1 MCSHCTGRVDKA
13 LNALDGVTATVS
25 LEDKA
30 AYVTVDGAVTDEELK
45 KAVVSVLICISSVRS
60 VSFLLSC
67 PLCFFRKPDWNPFS
81 LNALQTTNTEL
92 KLMAALPNIGL
103 NCQFSNG

>member
-1 MCSHCTGRVDKA
+1 MKDKKIKKNHKEKENKTMTKTMKIEGMMCSHCTGRVDKA

-45 KAVVSVLICISSVRS
+45 KAVVDAGYEVTGI
-60 VSFLLSC
+60 
-67 PLCFFRKPDWNPFS
+67 
-81 LNALQTTNTEL
+81 E
-92 KLMAALPNIGL
+92 
-103 NCQFSNG
+103 

>member
-25 LEDKA
+25 LEDKV

-45 KAVVSVLICISSVRS
+45 KAVVDAGYEVTGI
-60 VSFLLSC
+60 
-67 PLCFFRKPDWNPFS
+67 
-81 LNALQTTNTEL
+81 E
-92 KLMAALPNIGL
+92 
-103 NCQFSNG
+103 

>member
-45 KAVVSVLICISSVRS
+45 KAVPDYLLGRQSLDDTISKIQDGVKIY
-60 VSFLLSC
+60 L
-67 PLCFFRKPDWNPFS
+67 
-81 LNALQTTNTEL
+81 AE
-92 KLMAALPNIGL
+92 
-103 NCQFSNG
+103 